1 MKKLGVIFGG
11 KSTEHDVSIVSGL
24 SVIKN
29 LNKEKYEITPIY
41 MSKDGDWFLYTKDIN
56 QIETIEVGEQLTELQ
71 KIDNPFEV
79 LKGLDVVFPVLHGLY
94 GEDGTIQ
101 GMLELLNIPYV
112 GCKVLSSSICMDKAY
127 AKILL
132 EKAGI
137 NQADFVFIKAENT
150 EPNKFIYIDENLN
163 FNYDETIENICEKA
177 ISKLGL
183 PVFVKPSNSGSSV
196 GITKVS
202 QKENLPNAILNA
214 VQFDNKILIEKGI
227 NAREIEC
234 SVLGNYKPES
244 SCVGEVIPAEEFY
257 DFNAKYHN
265 SASKIIIPAQ
275 IDEELSNEIRKMAI
289 KAYEA
294 LDCKGLARIDFLVDK
309 NTNKVY
315 LSEINT
321 MPGFTSISMYPQ
333 LWEKCGKPYSKLLD
347 ELIENA

>member
-29 LNKEKYEITPIY
+29 LDKKKYEITPIY
-41 MSKDGDWFLYTKDIN
+41 MSKDGEWFLYTKDIN
-56 QIETIEVGEQLTELQ
+56 KIEPVEVGEQLTELQ
-71 KIDNPFEV
+71 KIHNPFEV

-112 GCKVLSSSICMDKAY
+112 GCKVLGSSLCMDKAY
-127 AKILL
+127 AKMLL

-137 NQADFVFIKAENT
+137 NQADFIYIKAEKNNYT
-150 EPNKFIYIDENLN
+150 YIDEKFN
-163 FNYDETIENICEKA
+163 FSYDVNIDDICEK
-177 ISKLGL
+177 IINKLGL

-202 QKENLPNAILNA
+202 EKEKLQEAILNA
-214 VQFDNKILIEKGI
+214 AQYDEKILIEKGI
-227 NAREIEC
+227 NAREMEC
-234 SVLGNYKPES
+234 SIIGSYKPQS

-257 DFNAKYHN
+257 SFNAKYHN
-265 SASKIIIPAQ
+265 SASRTIIPAQ
-275 IDEELSNEIRKMAI
+275 IDEKLSNEIRKMSI
-289 KAYEA
+289 KAYET

-309 NTNKVY
+309 NTNKPY